1 MKKDMKDNTMIGA
14 AVITLASG
22 IILCFLSFFLDRQH
36 EINSSVLWYFGQTLL
51 YAASSF
57 GLATYVKAKLNDVT
71 NLIEND
77 ELPKR
82 TFDSA
87 IKNLK
92 ILCTQIL
99 EPARQRFGHPLT
111 ITSGFRCVKLNRI
124 VGGQPNSYHL
134 KGMAADIRISDFQSA
149 KRLAELLNEQQLCD
163 LVLVECSRAG
173 GQWLHV
179 QFSRNP
185 RHKINLTYRV

>member
-1 MKKDMKDNTMIGA
+1 MMIYLSEHFTLEEMISSETARKMHIDNTPPA
-14 AVITLASG
+14 
-22 IILCFLSFFLDRQH
+22 
-36 EINSSVLWYFGQTLL
+36 
-51 YAASSF
+51 
-57 GLATYVKAKLNDVT
+57 
-71 NLIEND
+71 
-77 ELPKR
+77 
-82 TFDSA
+82 SA

-92 ILCTQIL
+92 ILCTKVL
-99 EPARQRFGHPLT
+99 EPARQKFGHPLT
-111 ITSGFRCVKLNRI
+111 ITSGFRCMKLNRI

-163 LVLVECSRAG
+163 LVLLESLRAG

>member
-1 MKKDMKDNTMIGA
+1 MMIYLSEHFTLEEMISSETARKMHIDNT
-14 AVITLASG
+14 
-22 IILCFLSFFLDRQH
+22 
-36 EINSSVLWYFGQTLL
+36 
-51 YAASSF
+51 
-57 GLATYVKAKLNDVT
+57 
-71 NLIEND
+71 
-77 ELPKR
+77 PP
-82 TFDSA
+82 DSA

-92 ILCTQIL
+92 ILCTQVL
-99 EPARQRFGHPLT
+99 EPARQRYGHPLT
-111 ITSGFRCVKLNRI
+111 ITSGFRCSKLNRI

-163 LVLVECSRAG
+163 LVLVEYSRAG

-185 RHKINLTYRV
+185 RHKINLTFRV

>member
-1 MKKDMKDNTMIGA
+1 MMNYLSDHFTFEEMTASDTARKMHIDNT
-14 AVITLASG
+14 
-22 IILCFLSFFLDRQH
+22 
-36 EINSSVLWYFGQTLL
+36 
-51 YAASSF
+51 
-57 GLATYVKAKLNDVT
+57 
-71 NLIEND
+71 
-77 ELPKR
+77 PP
-82 TFDSA
+82 DSA

-99 EPARQRFGHPLT
+99 EPARQRFGRPLS
-111 ITSGFRCVKLNRI
+111 ISSGFRCVKLNRL

-134 KGMAADIRISDFQSA
+134 KGMAADIRISDLLAA

-163 LVLVECSRAG
+163 LVLVEYSRAG

-185 RHKINLTYRV
+185 RHKINLNFRL

>member
-1 MKKDMKDNTMIGA
+1 MMNYLSEHFTLEEMTASETARKMRIDNT
-14 AVITLASG
+14 
-22 IILCFLSFFLDRQH
+22 
-36 EINSSVLWYFGQTLL
+36 
-51 YAASSF
+51 
-57 GLATYVKAKLNDVT
+57 
-71 NLIEND
+71 
-77 ELPKR
+77 PP
-82 TFDSA
+82 DSA

-163 LVLVECSRAG
+163 LVLVECSRAECSRAG

>member
-1 MKKDMKDNTMIGA
+1 MTNYLSDHFTLEEMTASETARKMHIDNTPP
-14 AVITLASG
+14 S
-22 IILCFLSFFLDRQH
+22 D
-36 EINSSVLWYFGQTLL
+36 
-51 YAASSF
+51 
-57 GLATYVKAKLNDVT
+57 
-71 NLIEND
+71 
-77 ELPKR
+77 
-82 TFDSA
+82 A

-99 EPARQRFGHPLT
+99 EPARQKFGHPLT
-111 ITSGFRCVKLNRI
+111 ITSGFRCLKLNRI

-149 KRLAELLNEQQLCD
+149 KRLAELLNDQPLCD
-163 LVLVECSRAG
+163 LVLVECSRVG

-185 RHKINLTYRV
+185 RHKINLNYRV

>member
-1 MKKDMKDNTMIGA
+1 MTNYLSDHFTLEEMIASETARKMHIDNTPSD
-14 AVITLASG
+14 AV
-22 IILCFLSFFLDRQH
+22 
-36 EINSSVLWYFGQTLL
+36 
-51 YAASSF
+51 
-57 GLATYVKAKLNDVT
+57 
-71 NLIEND
+71 
-77 ELPKR
+77 
-82 TFDSA
+82 

-111 ITSGFRCVKLNRI
+111 ITSGFRCLKLNRL

-134 KGMAADIRISDFQSA
+134 KGMAADIRINDFLAA

-163 LVLVECSRAG
+163 LVLVESSRAG

-185 RHKINLTYRV
+185 RHKINFNYRV